1 MFLVLSLTASWGVAA
16 KPGFGVLF
24 YNGGVVRT
32 VVPPA
37 AMPKQ
42 GTDNLYVV
50 GGGVA
55 AQLPVAAVAPGDRD
69 YHGGK
74 WAFHS
79 VSWNVMP
86 YLLTSEAE
94 VLGAETAGHVVV
106 TRLPERDFKC
116 PIQPS
121 KGGVLPE

>member
-1 MFLVLSLTASWGVAA
+1 MFLVLSLTASLGAAA
-16 KPGFGVLF
+16 KPGFGVLY
-24 YNGGVVRT
+24 YNGGIVRT

-37 AMPKQ
+37 AMPKP

-50 GGGVA
+50 GGGLA

-79 VSWNVMP
+79 VSWNVTP
-86 YLLTSEAE
+86 YLVTSEAE
-94 VLGAETAGHVVV
+94 VLEAEMAGDVVV

-121 KGGVLPE
+121 KGGVLPD